1 MKKNIRILAA
11 SLFLVLLSFGAQ
23 AQTTKSKSKNAASAQ
38 VTGAAPAR
46 GPSGVNDSDKVFE
59 VRGQS
64 RNLSMMLVLKNR
76 KDNIDFV
83 KAREN
88 FASEIKETSY

>member
-1 MKKNIRILAA
+1 MKQILFV
-11 SLFLVLLSFGAQ
+11 LF
-23 AQTTKSKSKNAASAQ
+23 
-38 VTGAAPAR
+38 VTGLVIGIGLVAEARTNTKVSKQKQGSPQSSPSVSRAP
-46 GPSGVNDSDKVFE
+46 GSVNDSDKVFE

-76 KDNIDFV
+76 KDNLEFV

-88 FASEIKETSY
+88 YANEIKETSY

>member
-1 MKKNIRILAA
+1 MNQIIRILAS

-23 AQTTKSKSKNAASAQ
+23 AQTTKSKNKRATGPQ
-38 VTGAAPAR
+38 VAVPAPAR